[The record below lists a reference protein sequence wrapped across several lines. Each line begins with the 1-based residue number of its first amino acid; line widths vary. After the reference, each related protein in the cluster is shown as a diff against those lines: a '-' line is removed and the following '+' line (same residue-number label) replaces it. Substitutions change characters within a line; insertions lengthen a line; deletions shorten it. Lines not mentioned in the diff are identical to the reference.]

1 MGSNPTRTS
10 KIVVDLNSGL
20 VENLFL
26 DGENMFKDDVA
37 LSEFLEFLG
46 DLSLEGES
54 FEICLAALKL
64 QSALKEIYP
73 QY

>member
-1 MGSNPTRTS
+1 
-10 KIVVDLNSGL
+10 
-20 VENLFL
+20 
-26 DGENMFKDDVA
+26 MFKNDVV
-37 LSEFLEFLG
+37 LNEFLEFLG
-46 DLSLEGES
+46 DLSIEGET

>member
-1 MGSNPTRTS
+1 
-10 KIVVDLNSGL
+10 
-20 VENLFL
+20 
-26 DGENMFKDDVA
+26 MFKDDVA
-37 LSEFLEFLG
+37 LGEFLEFLG
-46 DLSLEGES
+46 DLSLEGET

>member
-1 MGSNPTRTS
+1 MF
-10 KIVVDLNSGL
+10 
-20 VENLFL
+20 EN
-26 DGENMFKDDVA
+26 DVI
-37 LSEFLEFLG
+37 LGEFLEFLG
-46 DLSLEGES
+46 DLSIEGET

>member
-1 MGSNPTRTS
+1 MFEND
-10 KIVVDLNSGL
+10 VVLG
-20 VENLFL
+20 
-26 DGENMFKDDVA
+26 
-37 LSEFLEFLG
+37 EFLEFLG
-46 DLSLEGES
+46 DLSIEGET

>member
-1 MGSNPTRTS
+1 
-10 KIVVDLNSGL
+10 VY
-20 VENLFL
+20 NLFL

-37 LSEFLEFLG
+37 LSEFLDLLG
-46 DLSLEGES
+46 DLSLNGEN